1 MVICKFCNQDNLE
14 WYQDQQDKWK
24 LGIKLDIN
32 NFRPHKC
39 SPPQNDKTSNNRRN
53 WVDFKCEKCGCR
65 TKQNVKLYQ
74 SKELNLCYDCDNSC

>member
-39 SPPQNDKTSNNRRN
+39 SPPQTEKNNNNKRN
-53 WVDFKCEKCGCR
+53 WVDFECVNCHNKIL
-65 TKQNVKLYQ
+65 QNLKLFK
-74 SKELNLCYDCDNSC
+74 SKTINLCIECDNSC